1 MRMKNN
7 LSKLIFCLAA
17 AFAVLAPGLP
27 AAGEPPLPLNL
38 EAYIYSY
45 GYSSTPAVGDVD
57 NDGRPEIVFGSVS
70 NYFYNGGYGYLQV
83 VRKKA
88 DNSVERVL
96 TKHMG
101 GIPRAPALGDIDKDG
116 IPEIVVFVSKYYGSS
131 GMRVEALHADG
142 SVLWSTP
149 ISDYG
154 YYYYYYGD
162 HAISL
167 GDVNGDTYPDVVAI
181 SRMKLTALSGL
192 DGSIIWQ
199 KTYGTS
205 QTPRSGDWLYG
216 KTAVVNL
223 DNEGGNEV
231 IHVHATRKIVY
242 VYRSDGTLWWTA
254 EGGEVAIADLELDG
268 MPEVITKTTGN
279 IYDFKAEGKL
289 MVYSHSGEL
298 KWVKEYPF
306 GISYLSGMAIAD
318 LDQDGYPE
326 IAAAV
331 SEYAI
336 PGRYMP
342 RYNYVVSVGGETG
355 AGVEEWRSPLLPV
368 GEFDNPSLTA
378 TDLDGDGS
386 PEVTVISDDVAAF
399 ALDGPSGAVLWRSSV
414 NIDENEHSPIIA
426 DVDGDGHAEIVSP
439 GGTGVPYVSVLGDD
453 LHFARTRE
461 TWNQM
466 SYYFSNVRSDLSITS
481 DYTPWRTHNTWRTQL
496 PEFVDIEATVEI
508 HPETL
513 NLKSKG
519 KWVSCIITLPEGY
532 LTDDI
537 ITGTISLEGDIPAEH
552 ALLTGYSLNL
562 KFDRTELIGKL
573 SPGSETVLTVTGQLA
588 DGTLFKGTDA
598 IRVIEPGK
606 KK

>member
-1 MRMKNN
+1 MSMKNN
-7 LSKLIFCLAA
+7 LGKLILCLAA
-17 AFAVLAPGLP
+17 VAVLAPGLP
-27 AAGEPPLPLNL
+27 AAGETALPLNV

-57 NDGRPEIVFGSVS
+57 NDGHPEIVFGSRTS
-70 NYFYNGGYGYLQV
+70 NYYYGYGYLQI

-101 GIPRAPALGDIDKDG
+101 GIPRAPALGDIDRDG
-116 IPEIVVFVSKYYGSS
+116 VPEIVVFVSRYYGNS

-149 ISDYG
+149 INDYG
-154 YYYYYYGD
+154 DYYDYYGD
-162 HAISL
+162 YAISL
-167 GDVNGDTYPDVVAI
+167 GDVNGDTYPDVVAV
-181 SRMKLTALSGL
+181 SRTKLMVLSGL
-192 DGSIIWQ
+192 DGNVLWQ
-199 KTYGTS
+199 KTYNAADT
-205 QTPRSGDWLYG
+205 YG
-216 KTAVVNL
+216 ATAVLNL
-223 DNEGGNEV
+223 DGEGGNEV
-231 IHVHATRKIVY
+231 IHAHAGKSTVY
-242 VYRSDGTLWWTA
+242 VYRNDGTLWWTGR
-254 EGGEVAIADLELDG
+254 GGDFAVADLELDG
-268 MPEVITKTTGN
+268 SPEIITKIPGGGLQP
-279 IYDFKAEGKL
+279 EGKL
-289 MVYSHSGEL
+289 MVYGASGEF
-298 KWVKEYPF
+298 KWSMDYPF
-306 GISYLSGMAIAD
+306 GVSFLSGPAVAD

-342 RYNYVVSVGGETG
+342 RYNYIVSVGGETG
-355 AGVEEWRSPLLPV
+355 AGVEEWRSNLLPV

-386 PEVTVISDDVAAF
+386 PEVTVISDDVAAYV
-399 ALDGPSGAVLWRSSV
+399 LDGPSGEVLWKGSV
-414 NIDENEHSPIIA
+414 NIDENEHSPVIA

-453 LHFARTRE
+453 FHFARTRE

-466 SYYFSNVRSDLSITS
+466 SYYFSNVRGDLSITS

-519 KWVSCIITLPEGY
+519 RWVSCIITLPEGY
-532 LTDDI
+532 PTDDI
-537 ITGTISLEGDIPAEH
+537 IAGTVSLEEDIPAEH
-552 ALLTGYSLNL
+552 ALLTGYSLNV
-562 KFDRTELIGKL
+562 KFDRAKL
-573 SPGSETVLTVTGQLA
+573 ADKLNPGSETVLTVKGQLA
-588 DGTLFKGTDA
+588 DGTLFTGTDT